1 MARGMLASRYTLVI
15 QFNDQEL
22 EPTTNTE
29 NSSLRL
35 MSKEKRPQD
44 WSFEE
49 KLKLIITC
57 GPYLTVERAQLKA

>member
-1 MARGMLASRYTLVI
+1 MLPSRYTVVI
-15 QFNDQEL
+15 QFNGQEL

-57 GPYLTVERAQLKA
+57 GPYLTVERARLKA